1 MVASASA
8 VFCLT
13 HGSWSPHKLYD
24 TDEVEAMVRYIWQE
38 AAEFIAQFVKS
49 AESGYQQG
57 TSRVMNIPIVLHHF
71 HTKLTVLE
79 VNHFAKAWQ
88 LW

>member
-1 MVASASA
+1 
-8 VFCLT
+8 
-13 HGSWSPHKLYD
+13 
-24 TDEVEAMVRYIWQE
+24 
-38 AAEFIAQFVKS
+38 
-49 AESGYQQG
+49 
-57 TSRVMNIPIVLHHF
+57 VMNIPIVLHHF